1 MKTIKT
7 QNTMKRFNQTISIEI
22 EVDAIAQQLRG
33 MFKEDS
39 PYADTVVE
47 QIIGRASSKD
57 TILLSRIMSAMNGFR
72 KEIIAEI
79 GNTYHTKDYK
89 VYGYWTE
96 ESKEH
101 NNTVYGYVEQVKV
114 IDINEYADNQLHVEY
129 QIPNKKGEL
138 ETRNSWISAS
148 YLNI

>member
-1 MKTIKT
+1 MKTLKT

-47 QIIGRASSKD
+47 QIIGRASSRD

-72 KEIIAEI
+72 KEIIAEV
-79 GNTYHTKDYK
+79 GKTYQTNNYK
-89 VYGYWTE
+89 IYGYWTE
-96 ESKEH
+96 ESREQ

-114 IDINEYADNQLHVEY
+114 IDINEYADEPLYVEY
-129 QIPNKKGEL
+129 QVPNKKGEL
-138 ETRNSWISAS
+138 ESRKVWISAS